1 MELQT
6 AVGNGGGKRR
16 RDAVEKTCPLLG
28 STLQKYELAVLERK
42 DYVGCQKPMTKQI
55 PAPTTWVHLS
65 QVTQSCPTLCD
76 LMDCSMP
83 GFPIHHQLL
92 ELAQIHVHRVG
103 DAIQQFHPL
112 SSPSPPSPLPYPLP
126 MTFICNLVILRILY
140 Q

>member
-55 PAPTTWVHLS
+55 SAPTTWVHLS
-65 QVTQSCPTLCD
+65 QDTPHLPTVTPEPQS
-76 LMDCSMP
+76 
-83 GFPIHHQLL
+83 
-92 ELAQIHVHRVG
+92 ELPQE
-103 DAIQQFHPL
+103 
-112 SSPSPPSPLPYPLP
+112 PY
-126 MTFICNLVILRILY
+126 R
-140 Q
+140 